1 MIARYETNDLHL
13 AATLQCL
20 GLELLEVNRSD
31 PRRVKFVF
39 EDDALRR
46 EWTREYLAGG
56 LRVDPLILLNSF
68 RSLKRQIYADGSP
81 ANRVVRVVRPP
92 PEDEAGHAETFLQV
106 LVLKPFLELRLA
118 AGRYVVEN
126 GENAGTRDG
135 HVGAPAGV
143 CQNVVQSPERSNAA
157 AAR

>member
-31 PRRVKFVF
+31 PRRVRFVF

-68 RSLKRQIYADGSP
+68 RSLKRQIYADAGP
-81 ANRVVRVVRPP
+81 ANRVVRVVPHQR
-92 PEDEAGHAETFLQV
+92 V
-106 LVLKPFLELRLA
+106 A
-118 AGRYVVEN
+118 AG
-126 GENAGTRDG
+126 GGGD
-135 HVGAPAGV
+135 
-143 CQNVVQSPERSNAA
+143 
-157 AAR
+157 

>member
-1 MIARYETNDLHL
+1 MIERYETNDLHL

-31 PRRVKFVF
+31 PRRVRFVF

-68 RSLKRQIYADGSP
+68 RSLKRQIYADSDA
-81 ANRVVRVVRPP
+81 ANRVVRVVPHPR
-92 PEDEAGHAETFLQV
+92 A
-106 LVLKPFLELRLA
+106 A
-118 AGRYVVEN
+118 AG
-126 GENAGTRDG
+126 GERD
-135 HVGAPAGV
+135 
-143 CQNVVQSPERSNAA
+143 
-157 AAR
+157 